1 MYPAGRDRNHRR
13 TVEAVAWKVI
23 TSLTMAKDR
32 PAPFESSSMIDRGG
46 TTTVA
51 KIIATEIVMDLGRA
65 EDEDVAVV
73 STIHGHQHRG
83 STVGR
88 TVSTMSHR
96 GNPIGLVDHSNYLNN
111 RMEDGRETLE
121 REVEEE
127 EEEDD
132 SVTTVVRV
140 RGRQSKS
147 AAKLR

>member
-13 TVEAVAWKVI
+13 TAEAVAWKVI

-127 EEEDD
+127 EEDD

>member
-1 MYPAGRDRNHRR
+1 MYPAGRDRNRR
-13 TVEAVAWKVI
+13 ITAEVVAWKVI

-83 STVGR
+83 ITVGR

-111 RMEDGRETLE
+111 RMADGRETLE

>member
-1 MYPAGRDRNHRR
+1 
-13 TVEAVAWKVI
+13 
-23 TSLTMAKDR
+23 
-32 PAPFESSSMIDRGG
+32 
-46 TTTVA
+46 
-51 KIIATEIVMDLGRA
+51 MDLGRA

-96 GNPIGLVDHSNYLNN
+96 GNPIGLVDHSNYLNS

-121 REVEEE
+121 REVEE

>member
-1 MYPAGRDRNHRR
+1 
-13 TVEAVAWKVI
+13 
-23 TSLTMAKDR
+23 
-32 PAPFESSSMIDRGG
+32 
-46 TTTVA
+46 
-51 KIIATEIVMDLGRA
+51 MDLGRA

-73 STIHGHQHRG
+73 STIHDHQHRG
-83 STVGR
+83 NTVGR

-127 EEEDD
+127 EEEEDD

-147 AAKLR
+147 AVKLR